1 MRFNRFTPAL
11 AAVAAALAL
20 GVAAC
25 GASNEEDAPSTS
37 TGNGAPAATAES
49 VSGNLTGAG
58 ASSQEAA
65 QAAWIA
71 GFQDTNPDATIAY
84 DPVGSGGGR
93 EQFIAGGTQYGGTDS
108 HFKEEELTK
117 AQERCGGP
125 DNLIEI
131 PVYVSP
137 IALIYNLEGVENLQ
151 LSPETAAK
159 IFKQEIKTWDDAAIK
174 ADNPNAT
181 LPSDRITVVNRSDE
195 SGTTENFQQYLA
207 AVAPDVWTFEPGQE
221 WPVKGGEAAQG
232 TSGVVDAVKAGKGA
246 IGYADASQA
255 GELGKVAVKVGE
267 AFVGPTPEAAA
278 KVVELSKET
287 DDPGAHVFTYDLDR
301 TTTEAGAYPIVLVSY
316 AMACTKYDDAAQGA
330 LVKGY
335 LGYVISAEGQEAA
348 AKNAGSAPISDA
360 VRSKIQPAI
369 DAIATS

>member
-1 MRFNRFTPAL
+1 MQAWQAGFN
-11 AAVAAALAL
+11 
-20 GVAAC
+20 
-25 GASNEEDAPSTS
+25 
-37 TGNGAPAATAES
+37 
-49 VSGNLTGAG
+49 
-58 ASSQEAA
+58 SSQPGVN
-65 QAAWIA
+65 IS
-71 GFQDTNPDATIAY
+71 Y

-125 DNLIEI
+125 DNLVEI
-131 PVYVSP
+131 PVYISP
-137 IALIYNLEGVENLQ
+137 IAMIYNLEGVDNLQ
-151 LSPETAAK
+151 LSPETLAK

-174 ADNPNAT
+174 ADNPDVA
-181 LPSDRITVVNRSDE
+181 LPSTRITVVNRSDE

-207 AVAPDVWTFEPGQE
+207 AVAPKVWTFEPGQE

-255 GELGKVAVKVGE
+255 GELGKASVKVGE
-267 AFVGPTPEAAA
+267 EFVGPTPEAAA

-301 TTTEAGAYPIVLVSY
+301 STTEAGAYPIVLVSY

-335 LGYVISAEGQEAA
+335 LGYVISAEGQQAA

-360 VRSKIQPAI
+360 VRAKIQPAV
-369 DAIATS
+369 DAIAAG